1 MLDTKSTSLAGR
13 RWMAL
18 AVGAVLSLVL
28 AACSSGG
35 GQPANGQCA
44 VTPGASPKATV
55 KIANL
60 AFGPAVTVKTG
71 DAVVFTNNDSTDHTV
86 TQGTGG
92 QAADNACVN
101 EHVNVGQSV
110 TVTFSQPGDY
120 QITCTIH
127 KMETVVH
134 VQ

>member
-1 MLDTKSTSLAGR
+1 MSANRSTSLAGR
-13 RWMAL
+13 QWMAL
-18 AVGAVLSLVL
+18 AAGAVLMLALV
-28 AACSSGG
+28 ACSSGAS
-35 GQPANGQCA
+35 QPANGRCV
-44 VTPGASPKATV
+44 VTPGASPQATV

-60 AFGPAVTVKTG
+60 AFGPAVTIKAG
-71 DAVVFTNNDSTDHTV
+71 GAVVFINNDSTTHTV

-92 QAADNACVN
+92 QAAANACVD
-101 EHVNVGQSV
+101 EHVSVGQSV

-127 KMETVVH
+127 KMQTVVH

>member
-1 MLDTKSTSLAGR
+1 MSDNRSTSLACH

-18 AVGAVLSLVL
+18 AAGAVLTLVL
-28 AACSSGG
+28 VACSSSA
-35 GQPANGQCA
+35 GQPANGHCA
-44 VTPGASPKATV
+44 VTAGASPQATV

-71 DAVVFTNNDSTDHTV
+71 DAVIFTNNDTTTHTV

-92 QAADNACVN
+92 QAAVNACVD
-101 EHVNVGQSV
+101 EHVSVGQSL

-127 KMETVVH
+127 AMETVVH